1 MAAPELRLD
10 VRLNLATFRADL
22 GKAAQAAAAYY
33 YPINLLINKQNLT
46 KQLTAIG
53 RSLGTTKYRIDLND
67 SSVELAAGKVE
78 KLAASLKKLSGSI
91 QIDFNA
97 GGGTKPLGTAMREM
111 AAKLA
116 KESKGDINRAVEQMT
131 GMRGASPFG
140 TGTRSIPGFKAAA
153 KGMGIENAFKLFFQE
168 LQQVDPQSLKKHW
181 MTAPS

>member
-10 VRLNLATFRADL
+10 VRLNLATFRTDL

-33 YPINLLINKQNLT
+33 YPINLLVNKQNLT

-53 RSLGTTKYRIDLND
+53 RSLGTTKYNINLND
-67 SSVELAAGKVE
+67 TSVVLAADKVE

-97 GGGTKPLGTAMREM
+97 GGGAKPLGTAMREM

-116 KESKGDINRAVEQMT
+116 KESKEY
-131 GMRGASPFG
+131 RG
-140 TGTRSIPGFKAAA
+140 
-153 KGMGIENAFKLFFQE
+153 
-168 LQQVDPQSLKKHW
+168 LKKRFA
-181 MTAPS
+181 TYVLVEKKCGV